1 MSCGCENKKR
11 ASEYERMKSL
21 AKKAAILSEC
31 IMELRLRDD
40 GTYAFNCRDTGGS
53 GVIIEYIHYL

>member
-1 MSCGCENKKR
+1 MSCGCENKQR

-21 AKKAAILSEC
+21 AKKAAILNEC
-31 IMELRLRDD
+31 IMEMRLRDD
-40 GTYAFNCRDTGGS
+40 GTYAFNCRGSEGS